1 MELITFDYLF
11 VIYLGIFFLGG
22 LVKGTIGVG
31 LPTVTLTLLSFFF
44 DIKDSISFILI
55 PVILTN
61 LVQMLDG
68 KELKSIFQQTKFFLF
83 TSVVFVIPGFLVLRA
98 INSNTILLI
107 LASLLVLNSC
117 LVLFNKIITIKRHT
131 SFQTQFWI
139 GALTGIT
146 TGVTSIYT
154 MPFIFLI
161 QSLKFNKEKL
171 IQLMG
176 LSFFLYSLTQFA
188 LFYSFSMINESFSP
202 TSMAAPSSRSFLY
215 PLPSSPSF
223 FQPCFMNNSPIAS
236 RVPDVGGGTMIE
248 TGIFGKPA
256 RSPPIRLAV

>member
-11 VIYLGIFFLGG
+11 FIYLGIFFLGG

-68 KELKSIFQQTKFFLF
+68 KELKSIFQQTKFFLV

-176 LSFFLYSLTQFA
+176 LSFFLYSLTQFT
-188 LFYSFSMINESFSP
+188 LFYSFSMINEKVLLFS
-202 TSMAAPSSRSFLY
+202 SVA
-215 PLPSSPSF
+215 
-223 FQPCFMNNSPIAS
+223 CVPI
-236 RVPDVGGGTMIE
+236 
-248 TGIFGKPA
+248 IFGVISGKYLRKVLSEQA
-256 RSPPIRLAV
+256 FKLLFNYMLLISGIVIIIKSSI

>member
-11 VIYLGIFFLGG
+11 FIYLGIFFLGG

-68 KELKSIFQQTKFFLF
+68 KELKSIFQQTKFFLV

-117 LVLFNKIITIKRHT
+117 LVLFNKIITIKKHT

-161 QSLKFNKEKL
+161 QSLKFNKDKL

-188 LFYSFSMINESFSP
+188 LFYSFSMINEKVLLFS
-202 TSMAAPSSRSFLY
+202 SVA
-215 PLPSSPSF
+215 
-223 FQPCFMNNSPIAS
+223 CIPILIGVIS
-236 RVPDVGGGTMIE
+236 GKYLRKVLSEQTFKQLFNYMLLIS
-248 TGIFGKPA
+248 GIIIIIK
-256 RSPPIRLAV
+256 SNI

>member
-11 VIYLGIFFLGG
+11 FIYLGIFFLGG

-68 KELKSIFQQTKFFLF
+68 KELKSIFQQTKFFLV

-117 LVLFNKIITIKRHT
+117 LVLFNKIITIKKHT

-161 QSLKFNKEKL
+161 QSLKFSKEKL

-188 LFYSFSMINESFSP
+188 LFYSFSMINEKVLLFS
-202 TSMAAPSSRSFLY
+202 SVA
-215 PLPSSPSF
+215 
-223 FQPCFMNNSPIAS
+223 CIPILIGVIS
-236 RVPDVGGGTMIE
+236 GKYLRKVLSEQTFKQLFNYMLLIS
-248 TGIFGKPA
+248 GIIIIIK
-256 RSPPIRLAV
+256 SYI

>member
-11 VIYLGIFFLGG
+11 FIYLGIFFLGG

-68 KELKSIFQQTKFFLF
+68 KELKSIFQQTKFFLI
-83 TSVVFVIPGFLVLRA
+83 TSVIFVIPGFLILRA

-176 LSFFLYSLTQFA
+176 LSFFLYSLTQFT
-188 LFYSFSMINESFSP
+188 LFYSFSMINEKVLLFS
-202 TSMAAPSSRSFLY
+202 SVA
-215 PLPSSPSF
+215 
-223 FQPCFMNNSPIAS
+223 CVPI
-236 RVPDVGGGTMIE
+236 
-248 TGIFGKPA
+248 IFGVISGKYLRKVLSEQA
-256 RSPPIRLAV
+256 FRLLFNYMLLISGIVIIIKSSI

>member
-154 MPFIFLI
+154 MPFIFLF
-161 QSLKFNKEKL
+161 QSLNFNKEKL

-176 LSFFLYSLTQFA
+176 LSFFLYSLTQFT
-188 LFYSFSMINESFSP
+188 LFYSFSMINEKVLLFS
-202 TSMAAPSSRSFLY
+202 SVA
-215 PLPSSPSF
+215 
-223 FQPCFMNNSPIAS
+223 CVPI
-236 RVPDVGGGTMIE
+236 
-248 TGIFGKPA
+248 IFGVISGKYL
-256 RSPPIRLAV
+256 RKVLSEQTFKLLFNYMLLISGIVIIIKSSI

>member
-11 VIYLGIFFLGG
+11 FIYLGIFFLGG

-68 KELKSIFQQTKFFLF
+68 KELKSIFQQTKFFLV

-117 LVLFNKIITIKRHT
+117 LVLFNKIITIKKHT

-188 LFYSFSMINESFSP
+188 LFYSFSMINEKVLLFS
-202 TSMAAPSSRSFLY
+202 SVA
-215 PLPSSPSF
+215 
-223 FQPCFMNNSPIAS
+223 CVPI
-236 RVPDVGGGTMIE
+236 
-248 TGIFGKPA
+248 IFGVISGKYL
-256 RSPPIRLAV
+256 RKVLSEKSFRLLFNYMLLISGIVIIIKSSI

>member
-1 MELITFDYLF
+1 MELIIFDYLF
-11 VIYLGIFFLGG
+11 FIYLGIFFLGG

-68 KELKSIFQQTKFFLF
+68 KELKSIFQQTKFFLV

-117 LVLFNKIITIKRHT
+117 LVLFNKIITIKKHT

-188 LFYSFSMINESFSP
+188 LFYSFSMINEKVLLFS
-202 TSMAAPSSRSFLY
+202 SVA
-215 PLPSSPSF
+215 
-223 FQPCFMNNSPIAS
+223 CVPI
-236 RVPDVGGGTMIE
+236 
-248 TGIFGKPA
+248 IFGVISGKYLRKVLSEQA
-256 RSPPIRLAV
+256 FKLLFNYMLLISGIVIIIKSSI

>member
-11 VIYLGIFFLGG
+11 FIYLGIFFLGG

-31 LPTVTLTLLSFFF
+31 LPTITLTLLSFFF

-68 KELKSIFQQTKFFLF
+68 KELKSIFQQTKFFLV

-117 LVLFNKIITIKRHT
+117 LVLFNKIITIKKHT

-176 LSFFLYSLTQFA
+176 LSFFLYSLTQFT
-188 LFYSFSMINESFSP
+188 LFYSFSMINEKVLLFS
-202 TSMAAPSSRSFLY
+202 SVA
-215 PLPSSPSF
+215 
-223 FQPCFMNNSPIAS
+223 CVPI
-236 RVPDVGGGTMIE
+236 
-248 TGIFGKPA
+248 IFGVISGKYLRKVLSEQA
-256 RSPPIRLAV
+256 FKLLFNYMLLISGIVIIIKSSI

>member
-11 VIYLGIFFLGG
+11 FVYLGIFFLGG

-68 KELKSIFQQTKFFLF
+68 KELKSIFQQTKFFLV

-117 LVLFNKIITIKRHT
+117 LVLFNKIITIKKHT

-139 GALTGIT
+139 GVLTGIT

-188 LFYSFSMINESFSP
+188 LFYSFSMINEKVLLFS
-202 TSMAAPSSRSFLY
+202 SVA
-215 PLPSSPSF
+215 
-223 FQPCFMNNSPIAS
+223 CIPILIGVIS
-236 RVPDVGGGTMIE
+236 GKYLRKVLSEQTFKQLFNYMLLIS
-248 TGIFGKPA
+248 GIIIIIK
-256 RSPPIRLAV
+256 SNI

>member
-11 VIYLGIFFLGG
+11 FIYLGIFFLGG

-68 KELKSIFQQTKFFLF
+68 KELKSIFQQTKFFLV

-117 LVLFNKIITIKRHT
+117 LVLFNKIITIKKHT

-161 QSLKFNKEKL
+161 QSLKFSKEKL

-188 LFYSFSMINESFSP
+188 LFYSFSMIDEKVLLFS
-202 TSMAAPSSRSFLY
+202 SVA
-215 PLPSSPSF
+215 
-223 FQPCFMNNSPIAS
+223 CIPILIGVIS
-236 RVPDVGGGTMIE
+236 GKYLRKVLSEQTFKQLFNYMLLIS
-248 TGIFGKPA
+248 GIIIIIK
-256 RSPPIRLAV
+256 SNI

>member
-11 VIYLGIFFLGG
+11 FIYLGIFFLGG

-68 KELKSIFQQTKFFLF
+68 KELKSIFQQTKFFLI
-83 TSVVFVIPGFLVLRA
+83 TSVIFVIPGFLILRA

-176 LSFFLYSLTQFA
+176 LSFFLYSLTQFT
-188 LFYSFSMINESFSP
+188 LFYSFSMINEKVLLFS
-202 TSMAAPSSRSFLY
+202 SVA
-215 PLPSSPSF
+215 
-223 FQPCFMNNSPIAS
+223 CVPI
-236 RVPDVGGGTMIE
+236 
-248 TGIFGKPA
+248 IFGVISGKYLRKVLSEQA
-256 RSPPIRLAV
+256 FKLLFNYMLLISGIVIIIKSSI

>member
-11 VIYLGIFFLGG
+11 FIYLGIFFLGG

-68 KELKSIFQQTKFFLF
+68 KELKSIFQQTKFFLV

-161 QSLKFNKEKL
+161 QSLKFNKDKL

-176 LSFFLYSLTQFA
+176 LSFFLYSLTQFT
-188 LFYSFSMINESFSP
+188 LFYSFSMINEKVLLFS
-202 TSMAAPSSRSFLY
+202 SVA
-215 PLPSSPSF
+215 
-223 FQPCFMNNSPIAS
+223 CVPI
-236 RVPDVGGGTMIE
+236 
-248 TGIFGKPA
+248 IFGVISGKYLRKVLSEKA
-256 RSPPIRLAV
+256 FRLLFNYMLLISGIVIIIKSSI

>member
-11 VIYLGIFFLGG
+11 FIYLGIFFLGG

-68 KELKSIFQQTKFFLF
+68 KELKSIIQQTKFFLIV
-83 TSVVFVIPGFLVLRA
+83 SVIFVIPGFLILRV
-98 INSNTILLI
+98 INSNTILVI
-107 LASLLVLNSC
+107 LAILLVLNSC
-117 LVLFNKIITIKRHT
+117 LVLFNKIITVKRHT
-131 SFQTQFWI
+131 SFKTQFWV

-176 LSFFLYSLTQFA
+176 LSFFLYSLTQFT
-188 LFYSFSMINESFSP
+188 LFYSFSMINEKVLLFS
-202 TSMAAPSSRSFLY
+202 SIA
-215 PLPSSPSF
+215 
-223 FQPCFMNNSPIAS
+223 CVPILIGVLS
-236 RVPDVGGGTMIE
+236 GKLLRKVLSEQTFKKLFNYMLLIS
-248 TGIFGKPA
+248 GIIIIIK
-256 RSPPIRLAV
+256 STI

>member
-11 VIYLGIFFLGG
+11 FIYLGIFFLGG

-68 KELKSIFQQTKFFLF
+68 KELKSIFQQTKFFLV

-117 LVLFNKIITIKRHT
+117 LVLFNKIITIKKHT

-161 QSLKFNKEKL
+161 QSLKFNKDKL

-176 LSFFLYSLTQFA
+176 LSFFLYSLTQFT
-188 LFYSFSMINESFSP
+188 LFYSFSMINEKVLLFS
-202 TSMAAPSSRSFLY
+202 SVA
-215 PLPSSPSF
+215 
-223 FQPCFMNNSPIAS
+223 CVPI
-236 RVPDVGGGTMIE
+236 
-248 TGIFGKPA
+248 IFGVISGKYLRKVLSEKA
-256 RSPPIRLAV
+256 FRLLFNYMLLISGIVIIIKSSI

>member
-11 VIYLGIFFLGG
+11 FIYLGIFFLGG

-44 DIKDSISFILI
+44 DIKESISFILI

-68 KELKSIFQQTKFFLF
+68 KELKSIFQQTKFFLV

-117 LVLFNKIITIKRHT
+117 LVLFNKIITIKKHT

-188 LFYSFSMINESFSP
+188 LFYSFSMINEKVLLFS
-202 TSMAAPSSRSFLY
+202 SVA
-215 PLPSSPSF
+215 
-223 FQPCFMNNSPIAS
+223 CVPI
-236 RVPDVGGGTMIE
+236 
-248 TGIFGKPA
+248 IFGVISGKYLRKVLSEQA
-256 RSPPIRLAV
+256 FKLLFNYMLLISGIIIIIKSSI

>member
-1 MELITFDYLF
+1 MDSIVFDYLF
-11 VIYLGIFFLGG
+11 FIYIIIFFVGG

-61 LVQMLDG
+61 LFQMLDG
-68 KELKSIFQQTKFFLF
+68 KNLKSIFQQTKFFLF
-83 TSVVFVIPGFLVLRA
+83 TSVVFVIPGFLILRA
-98 INSNTILLI
+98 IDSKIILII
-107 LASLLVLNSC
+107 LASLLVLNSS
-117 LVLFNKIITIKRHT
+117 LVLFNKIITIKKHD
-131 SFQTQFWI
+131 SFLAQFWI

-161 QSLKFNKEKL
+161 QSLKFSKEKL

-176 LSFFLYSLTQFA
+176 LSFFLYSLSQFA
-188 LFYSFSMINESFSP
+188 LFYSFSMINEKVLLFS
-202 TSMAAPSSRSFLY
+202 SMAC
-215 PLPSSPSF
+215 LPILLGV
-223 FQPCFMNNSPIAS
+223 IAGKYLRKILS
-236 RVPDVGGGTMIE
+236 E
-248 TGIFGKPA
+248 QIFKKLFNYMLLISGLTIIIK
-256 RSPPIRLAV
+256 SII

>member
-11 VIYLGIFFLGG
+11 FIYLGIFFLGG

-68 KELKSIFQQTKFFLF
+68 KELKSIFRQTKFFLI
-83 TSVVFVIPGFLVLRA
+83 TSVVFVIPGFLILRA

-161 QSLKFNKEKL
+161 QSLKFNKDKL

-176 LSFFLYSLTQFA
+176 LSFFLYSLTQLT
-188 LFYSFSMINESFSP
+188 LFYSFSMINEKVLLFSSVACVP
-202 TSMAAPSSRSFLY
+202 ILIGVISGKYLRKILSEQTFKLLFNYMLLVSGIMIIIKSS
-215 PLPSSPSF
+215 
-223 FQPCFMNNSPIAS
+223 I
-236 RVPDVGGGTMIE
+236 
-248 TGIFGKPA
+248 
-256 RSPPIRLAV
+256 

>member
-11 VIYLGIFFLGG
+11 FIYLGIFFLGG

-68 KELKSIFQQTKFFLF
+68 KELKSIFQQTKFFLI
-83 TSVVFVIPGFLVLRA
+83 TSVVFVIPGFLILRA

-161 QSLKFNKEKL
+161 QSLKFNKDKL

-176 LSFFLYSLTQFA
+176 LSFFLYSLTQFT
-188 LFYSFSMINESFSP
+188 LFYSFSMINEKVLLFS
-202 TSMAAPSSRSFLY
+202 SVA
-215 PLPSSPSF
+215 
-223 FQPCFMNNSPIAS
+223 CVPI
-236 RVPDVGGGTMIE
+236 
-248 TGIFGKPA
+248 IFGVISGKYLRKVLSEQA
-256 RSPPIRLAV
+256 FKLLFNYMLLISGIVIIIKSSI

>member
-11 VIYLGIFFLGG
+11 FIYLGIFFLGG

-68 KELKSIFQQTKFFLF
+68 KELKSIFQQTKFFLV

-117 LVLFNKIITIKRHT
+117 LVLFNKIITIKKHT

-176 LSFFLYSLTQFA
+176 LSFCLYSLTQFA
-188 LFYSFSMINESFSP
+188 LFYSFSMINEKVLLFS
-202 TSMAAPSSRSFLY
+202 SVACM
-215 PLPSSPSF
+215 
-223 FQPCFMNNSPIAS
+223 PILIGVIS
-236 RVPDVGGGTMIE
+236 GKYLRKVLSEQTFKQLFNYMLLIS
-248 TGIFGKPA
+248 GIIIIIK
-256 RSPPIRLAV
+256 SNI

>member
-11 VIYLGIFFLGG
+11 FIYLGIFFLGG

-68 KELKSIFQQTKFFLF
+68 KELKSIFQQTKFFLV

-117 LVLFNKIITIKRHT
+117 LVLFNKIITIKKHT

-188 LFYSFSMINESFSP
+188 LFYSFSMINEKVLLFS
-202 TSMAAPSSRSFLY
+202 SVA
-215 PLPSSPSF
+215 
-223 FQPCFMNNSPIAS
+223 CVPI
-236 RVPDVGGGTMIE
+236 
-248 TGIFGKPA
+248 IFGVISGKYLRKVLSEQA
-256 RSPPIRLAV
+256 FRLLFNYMLLISGIVIIIKSSI

>member
-11 VIYLGIFFLGG
+11 FIYLGIFFLGG

-68 KELKSIFQQTKFFLF
+68 KELKSIFQQTKFFLI
-83 TSVVFVIPGFLVLRA
+83 TSVIFVIPGFLILRA

-161 QSLKFNKEKL
+161 QSLKFNKDKL

-176 LSFFLYSLTQFA
+176 LSFFLYSLTQFT
-188 LFYSFSMINESFSP
+188 LFYSFSMINEKVLLFS
-202 TSMAAPSSRSFLY
+202 SVA
-215 PLPSSPSF
+215 
-223 FQPCFMNNSPIAS
+223 CVPI
-236 RVPDVGGGTMIE
+236 
-248 TGIFGKPA
+248 IFGVISGKYLRKVLSEQA
-256 RSPPIRLAV
+256 FRLLFNYMLLISGIVIIIKSSI

>member
-11 VIYLGIFFLGG
+11 FIYLGIFFLGG

-68 KELKSIFQQTKFFLF
+68 KELKSIFQQTKFFLV

-117 LVLFNKIITIKRHT
+117 LVLFNKIITIKKHT

-188 LFYSFSMINESFSP
+188 LFYSFSMINEKVLLFS
-202 TSMAAPSSRSFLY
+202 SVA
-215 PLPSSPSF
+215 
-223 FQPCFMNNSPIAS
+223 CIPILIGVIS
-236 RVPDVGGGTMIE
+236 GKYLRKVLSEQTFKQLFNYMLLIS
-248 TGIFGKPA
+248 GIIIIIK
-256 RSPPIRLAV
+256 SNI

>member
-1 MELITFDYLF
+1 MDSIVFDYLF
-11 VIYLGIFFLGG
+11 FIYIIIFFVGG

-61 LVQMLDG
+61 FFQMLDG
-68 KELKSIFQQTKFFLF
+68 KNLKSIFQQTKFFLL
-83 TSVVFVIPGFLVLRA
+83 TSVVFVIPGFLILRA
-98 INSNTILLI
+98 FDSKIILII
-107 LASLLVLNSC
+107 LASLLVLNSS
-117 LVLFNKIITIKRHT
+117 LVLFNKIITIKKHD
-131 SFQTQFWI
+131 SFLAQFWI

-161 QSLKFNKEKL
+161 QSLKFSKEKL

-176 LSFFLYSLTQFA
+176 LSFFLYSLSQFT
-188 LFYSFSMINESFSP
+188 LFYSFSMINEKVLLFS
-202 TSMAAPSSRSFLY
+202 SLAC
-215 PLPSSPSF
+215 LP
-223 FQPCFMNNSPIAS
+223 ILLG
-236 RVPDVGGGTMIE
+236 VIVGKYLRKILSE
-248 TGIFGKPA
+248 QIFKKLFNYMLLISGLTIIIK
-256 RSPPIRLAV
+256 SIV

>member
-1 MELITFDYLF
+1 MELATFDHLF
-11 VIYLGIFFLGG
+11 FIYLGIFFLGG

-68 KELKSIFQQTKFFLF
+68 KELKSIFQQTKFFLI
-83 TSVVFVIPGFLVLRA
+83 TSVIFVIPGFLVLRA

-117 LVLFNKIITIKRHT
+117 LVLFNKIIIIKRHT
-131 SFQTQFWI
+131 SFQMQFWI

-176 LSFFLYSLTQFA
+176 LSFFLYSLTQFT
-188 LFYSFSMINESFSP
+188 LFYSFSMINEKVLLFSSVACVP
-202 TSMAAPSSRSFLY
+202 ILIGVISGKYLRKILSEQTFKLLFNYMLLVSGIIIIIKSS
-215 PLPSSPSF
+215 
-223 FQPCFMNNSPIAS
+223 I
-236 RVPDVGGGTMIE
+236 
-248 TGIFGKPA
+248 
-256 RSPPIRLAV
+256 

>member
-11 VIYLGIFFLGG
+11 FIYLGIFFLGG

-68 KELKSIFQQTKFFLF
+68 KELKSIFQQTKFFLI
-83 TSVVFVIPGFLVLRA
+83 TSVVFVIPGFLILRA

-176 LSFFLYSLTQFA
+176 LSFFLYSLTQFT
-188 LFYSFSMINESFSP
+188 LFYSFSMINEKVLLFS
-202 TSMAAPSSRSFLY
+202 SVACAP
-215 PLPSSPSF
+215 
-223 FQPCFMNNSPIAS
+223 I
-236 RVPDVGGGTMIE
+236 
-248 TGIFGKPA
+248 IFGVISGKYLRKVLSEKA
-256 RSPPIRLAV
+256 FRLLFNYMLLISGIVIIIKSSI

>member
-11 VIYLGIFFLGG
+11 FIYLGIFFLGG

-68 KELKSIFQQTKFFLF
+68 KELKSIFQQTKFFLI
-83 TSVVFVIPGFLVLRA
+83 TSVVFVIPGFLILRA

-161 QSLKFNKEKL
+161 QSLKFNKDKL

-176 LSFFLYSLTQFA
+176 LSFFLYSLTQFT
-188 LFYSFSMINESFSP
+188 LFYSFSMINEKVLLFS
-202 TSMAAPSSRSFLY
+202 SVA
-215 PLPSSPSF
+215 
-223 FQPCFMNNSPIAS
+223 CVPI
-236 RVPDVGGGTMIE
+236 
-248 TGIFGKPA
+248 IFGVISGKYLRKVLSEKA
-256 RSPPIRLAV
+256 FRLLFNYMLLISGIVIIIKSSI

>member
-11 VIYLGIFFLGG
+11 FIYLGIFFLGG

-68 KELKSIFQQTKFFLF
+68 KELKSIFQQTKFFLV

-107 LASLLVLNSC
+107 LASLLVINSC

-188 LFYSFSMINESFSP
+188 LFYSFSMINEKVLLFS
-202 TSMAAPSSRSFLY
+202 SVA
-215 PLPSSPSF
+215 
-223 FQPCFMNNSPIAS
+223 CIPILIGVIS
-236 RVPDVGGGTMIE
+236 GKYLRKVLSEQTFKQLFNYMLLIS
-248 TGIFGKPA
+248 GIIIIIK
-256 RSPPIRLAV
+256 SNI